1 MPTFDTPAPISVSID
16 VGAGSTEM
24 IASDRTDTVVEV
36 RPSNSANKNDVAA
49 AEQTQVSYSDGNLTV
64 KSPRNWRKYVVWNE
78 GGSVDVKIE
87 LPSGSRLRGEAG
99 VGELRVIGPTR
110 AAHVRVDGLLGECT
124 FKVGAGDIQ
133 LSQAGPLQLRTGAGD
148 ITVERA
154 LGHSEITTGS
164 GAVQVSRAEGSA
176 VIKNSNGD
184 IWVGEASTDLR
195 VTTANGKI
203 RISLARSDVVAK
215 TANGSVQIDEVMG
228 GTVHAQTAAGRV
240 EVGVR
245 RGVAALLDLETS
257 WGKVLNGLDASG
269 APQPGQ
275 PSVEVRARTSF
286 GDIRVFRASG
296 PDVAESPAL
305 TTTADNG

>member
-1 MPTFDTPAPISVSID
+1 MPTFNTPAPISVLID
-16 VGAGSTEM
+16 IGAGNTEI
-24 IASDRTDTVVEV
+24 IASDRAETVVEV

-49 AEQTQVSYSDGNLTV
+49 AEQTQVSYNDGNLTV

-99 VGELRVIGPTR
+99 LGELRVIGPTR
-110 AAHVRVDGLLGECT
+110 AAHLRADGLLGECT

-148 ITVERA
+148 ISVERA
-154 LGHSEITTGS
+154 VGHSEITTGS
-164 GAVQVSRAEGSA
+164 GAVQVSRTEGSA

-184 IWVGEASTDLR
+184 IWVGQAGGDLR

-203 RISLARSDVVAK
+203 RVSLARSDVEAK

-286 GDIRVFRASG
+286 GDIRVFRASS
-296 PDVAESPAL
+296 PDNVDSSAL
-305 TTTADNG
+305 TGTGNNG

>member
-1 MPTFDTPAPISVSID
+1 MPTFDTPAPISVSIEI
-16 VGAGSTEM
+16 GAGSTEI

-36 RPSNSANKNDVAA
+36 RPANSANKNDVAA
-49 AEQTQVSYSDGNLTV
+49 AEQTQVNYSDGNLTV

-78 GGSVDVKIE
+78 GGSVDIKIG

-99 VGELRVIGPTR
+99 VGELRVIGPSR
-110 AAHVRVDGLLGECT
+110 AAQVRVDGLLGECT

-154 LGHSEITTGS
+154 VGHSEITTGS
-164 GAVQVSRAEGSA
+164 GSVQVSRADGSA

-184 IWVGEASTDLR
+184 IWVGEARADLR

-203 RISLARSDVVAK
+203 RVSVAHSDVDAK

-228 GTVHAQTAAGRV
+228 GTVRAHTAAGKV

-257 WGKVLNGLDASG
+257 WGKVLNGLDESDP
-269 APQPGQ
+269 PQPGH

-296 PDVAESPAL
+296 PDVADIPA
-305 TTTADNG
+305 TTGTTDNA

>member
-1 MPTFDTPAPISVSID
+1 MPTFSTPAPISVSVDI
-16 VGAGSTEM
+16 GAGSTEI
-24 IASDRTDTVVEV
+24 IASERTDTVVEV
-36 RPSNSANKNDVAA
+36 RPSNSANKNDVVA
-49 AEQTQVSYSDGNLTV
+49 AEQAQVSFSDGNLTV
-64 KSPRNWRKYVVWNE
+64 KSPRNWRKYVVWND

-110 AAHVRVDGLLGECT
+110 AAHVRVDGFLGECT

-154 LGHSEITTGS
+154 IGHSEITTGS
-164 GAVQVSRAEGSA
+164 GAVHVSRTEGSA

-184 IWVGEASTDLR
+184 IWVGEATADLR

-203 RISLARSDVVAK
+203 SVALARSDVEAK
-215 TANGSVQIDEVMG
+215 TANGSVQVDEVMA
-228 GTVHAQTAAGRV
+228 GTVRAHTAMGKV

-245 RGVAALLDLETS
+245 RGVAALLDLETA

-286 GDIRVFRASG
+286 GDIRVFRANG
-296 PDVAESPAL
+296 PEFAESPA
-305 TTTADNG
+305 TTGTANHG